1 MRRMLLLFASTGL
14 AACVVAQQPATSP
27 ANESR
32 EPVTVRSTNSI
43 GSDRT
48 VPLCPQ
54 HFHDSLARDGVAGR
68 GDHGITPARIK
79 TTVPALMTQQAIEA
93 AGGTHIGNFNVI
105 VNALVDRKGLPHDL
119 CLQKSSGYGLDASAA
134 KAVGQYRFHPAMKNG
149 KPVRI
154 RVPVEVRF
162 VSENPPP
169 MGTPHS
175 GLPQR

>member
-105 VNALVDRKGLPHDL
+105 VNARSLLAKIFGLRARCKRGEGCGAVPVPSRDEERKAGED
-119 CLQKSSGYGLDASAA
+119 SGSGRGPIRVGKPAA
-134 KAVGQYRFHPAMKNG
+134 DGHAAQRITPAM
-149 KPVRI
+149 I
-154 RVPVEVRF
+154 R
-162 VSENPPP
+162 
-169 MGTPHS
+169 
-175 GLPQR
+175 